1 MNIQDVFPS
10 LGMNLGSTDGR
21 NPSATKK
28 GPGRKHSAHHRKS
41 KGKGNPNQARMMAMA
56 QAALAAQMAGSQTD
70 HVSNVPLKSATRGG

>member
-10 LGMNLGSTDGR
+10 LGMNIGPTDGR

-28 GPGRKHSAHHRKS
+28 GPGRKHSQHHRKS
-41 KGKGNPNQARMMAMA
+41 RGKGPDQGRMMAMA
-56 QAALAAQMAGSQTD
+56 QAAALASMMGSQTD